1 MNYTTEGT
9 TKRYNTNRSC
19 IYPDFT
25 PNKNDL
31 CQYGCEFEFYINTDQ
46 YSYSEIIE
54 ALTED
59 LHTLTHTDI
68 LVDEVSIPNA
78 DDKNSC
84 MQIKPDISLQD
95 HGVEISVPISTK
107 EGIIHF
113 IDTITPLIDK
123 YGYTNEETGFHIHIS
138 TIKNNGSHIDFYR
151 FMLLCDNADLLASW
165 KPREGYS
172 QNVMDILLSNT
183 KHEARVI
190 KTKKGTIWNL
200 ERIDTHHIEIKSIG
214 GINYH
219 QESRRIIKE
228 FEAYA
233 AYFVEAIGD
242 MTQEHKQL
250 LLAHKKR
257 VDALPKETKSN
268 FASALG
274 ESGIL
279 NTKNP

>member
-1 MNYTTEGT
+1 MNYTIEGT
-9 TKRYNTNRSC
+9 TKRYTGNPSC
-19 IYPDFT
+19 SYPTFIPIKD
-25 PNKNDL
+25 DL
-31 CQYGCEFEFYINTDQ
+31 CQYGCEFEFYIDTDR
-46 YSYSEIIE
+46 YSYTKAIE
-54 ALTED
+54 ALTQD
-59 LHTLTHTDI
+59 IYNLTHADI
-68 LVDEVSIPNA
+68 LVDEFSIPSATDRN
-78 DDKNSC
+78 NC
-84 MQIKPDISLQD
+84 MQFKPDISLQD

-113 IDTITPLIDK
+113 IETITPLINI
-123 YGYTNEETGFHIHIS
+123 YGYTNKETGFHIHIS
-138 TIKNNGSHIDFYR
+138 TLQNDGLHIDFYR
-151 FMLLCDNADLLASW
+151 FMLLCDNTDLLASW

-172 QNVMDILLSNT
+172 QNVMDILSSNS

-190 KTKKGTIWNL
+190 KSKKGTIWNL

-219 QESRRIIKE
+219 QEPRRIIKE

-233 AYFVEAIGD
+233 TYFVEAIGD

-257 VDALPKETKSN
+257 VDTLPKETKSN

>member
-54 ALTED
+54 ALTEE

-219 QESRRIIKE
+219 QEPRRIIKE

-279 NTKNP
+279 NT